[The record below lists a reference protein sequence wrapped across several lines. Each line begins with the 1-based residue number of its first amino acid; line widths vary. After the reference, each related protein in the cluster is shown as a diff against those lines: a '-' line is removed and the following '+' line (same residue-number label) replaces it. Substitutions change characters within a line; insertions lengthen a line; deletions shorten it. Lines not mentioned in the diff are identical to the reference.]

1 MAFRVIVHAS
11 EILTGAGIRQ
21 TDGRR
26 SQEEDLG
33 RIPDG
38 ALVYSVKKKKG
49 GREIPDRIEWVGPT
63 SALPKKWARAQKPI

>member
-21 TDGRR
+21 KDGRR

-63 SALPKKWARAQKPI
+63 PRFQKSGQELEKPI